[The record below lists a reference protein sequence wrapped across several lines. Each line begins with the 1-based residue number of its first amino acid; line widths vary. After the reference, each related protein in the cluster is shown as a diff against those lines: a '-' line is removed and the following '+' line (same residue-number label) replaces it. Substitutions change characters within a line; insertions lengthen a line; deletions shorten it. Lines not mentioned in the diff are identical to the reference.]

1 MRTYLIKSVGF
12 LNPLEKISYKIIMKH
27 VGKKLTENTQQS
39 KTSILIIGNPNV
51 GKTTIFNQLSRKYA
65 VTANYPFTT
74 VEANSAPIRI
84 EGREYELID
93 TAGIYRLDFPSEEGQ
108 ITRDFLFNNTPK
120 IIIQVIEAAKL
131 EQSLRLTLQLLELKI
146 PLILVLN
153 MNDELAKQGVRLNPH
168 VLSES
173 LNVPIIETIAVEG
186 KGIEKIKKVI
196 PGAKTANYVNSN
208 PPILKKYYQEIETA
222 FPENKKP
229 QQSILSLFAL
239 DDPYT
244 KRWIEANYGIKI
256 LKKAVAQF
264 NRFKNTN
271 IVNLS
276 FAILNSQNQKIQN
289 IISRVITHKSEITKY
304 GIQKFGEWSRHVL
317 WGWLIVLLMIF
328 LTYIIVGKLGANFLV
343 VEMERLL
350 FTPITNYL
358 KSILTIPILYRFL
371 VGDYGLLTTGLFN
384 AIGTVLPIIILFFLV
399 LNFLEDIGYLTNL
412 VILTNRIF
420 NKLGLTGKSILP
432 IVLGFGCKTMAT
444 LSTKIL
450 DTKKEKY
457 ISIFLIGLAI
467 PCSSQMSII
476 IAVLSKQPVLSFL
489 IVAGI
494 LLFIELTAGLILNHI
509 IPKDKQIDFIME
521 IPPIRLPDLKLLG
534 KKTYYRS
541 IWFLKEAVP
550 LFLLGAFILFIL
562 HETGLISLLQNGL
575 RPIVVDL
582 LNLPI
587 NFTEAMV
594 MSLAR
599 SEAGAVLV
607 MDMAN
612 AGVLTP
618 NQIIVSIL
626 VLTLFIPCISNVMAI
641 GKELKWKKATVMVL
655 IITMTSLLI
664 GGGVNLL
671 LNLLRI
677 RL

>member
-1 MRTYLIKSVGF
+1 
-12 LNPLEKISYKIIMKH
+12 
-27 VGKKLTENTQQS
+27 LTTNKQQL
-39 KTSILIIGNPNV
+39 KTSIIIIGNPNV

-93 TAGIYRLDFPSEEGQ
+93 TAGIYRMDFPSEEGQ

-131 EQSLRLTLQLLELKI
+131 EQSLRLTLQLIELKI
-146 PLILVLN
+146 PLVLVLN
-153 MNDELAKQGVRLNPH
+153 MNDELAKQGVRINAH

-173 LNVPIIETIAVEG
+173 LGLPVIETIAVEG
-186 KGIEKIKKVI
+186 KGIDKIKNAI
-196 PGAKTANYVNSN
+196 PRAKAVEFINSN
-208 PPILKKYYQEIETA
+208 PPILKKYYQEIEKA
-222 FPENKKP
+222 FPDDKKP
-229 QQSILSLFAL
+229 QHSILSLFAL

-256 LKKAVAQF
+256 LKKAVEQF
-264 NRFKNTN
+264 NRFKNNN
-271 IVNLS
+271 IINLS
-276 FAILNSQNQKIQN
+276 VAILNSQNRKIQN
-289 IISRVITHKSEITKY
+289 IISQVITHKSEITKF
-304 GIQKFGEWSRHVL
+304 GIQKFGMWSRHVF

-328 LTYIIVGKLGANFLV
+328 LTYIIVGKFGANFLV
-343 VEMERLL
+343 AEMERL
-350 FTPITNYL
+350 FFAPITNYL
-358 KSILTIPILYRFL
+358 KSIITIPILYRFL

-384 AIGTVLPIIILFFLV
+384 AVGTVLPIIVLFFLI

-420 NKLGLTGKSILP
+420 QKVGLTGKSILP

-457 ISIFLIGLAI
+457 IAIFLIGLAI

-476 IAVLSKQPVLSFL
+476 IAVLSKQPAISFL
-489 IVAGI
+489 IVAVT
-494 LLFIELTAGLILNHI
+494 LLLIELFAGLILNRI
-509 IPKDKQIDFIME
+509 IPKDKQTDFIME
-521 IPPIRLPDLKLLG
+521 IPPIRLPDLQLLG

-562 HETGLISLLQNGL
+562 KETGLIYSLQKGL

-607 MDMAN
+607 MDMVN
-612 AGVLTP
+612 AGELTSG
-618 NQIIVSIL
+618 QVIVSII

-641 GKELKWKKATVMVL
+641 GKELKWNKAILMVL
-655 IITMTSLLI
+655 IITITSLLI
-664 GGGVNLL
+664 GGGINLFL
-671 LNLLRI
+671 KFI
-677 RL
+677 HYGG